1 MRVFERCYFLTY
13 YFEVNDKNTR
23 IRCGTCSKL
32 IIDIIELNK
41 LLWFYINWLFQ
52 GEERLINSFAWNKKR
67 NLETDF
73 DSSYTF
79 HALSE
84 PFDGANMYF
93 VCTESFYCGNCLGKK
108 YVQGWKMYLGSF
120 NGILRKSI
128 QNIPQN
134 SLIFRL

>member
-1 MRVFERCYFLTY
+1 M
-13 YFEVNDKNTR
+13 
-23 IRCGTCSKL
+23 RCGTCSKL
-32 IIDIIELNK
+32 IIDIIELNQ

-52 GEERLINSFAWNKKR
+52 GEERLINSLAWNKKR

-93 VCTESFYCGNCLGKK
+93 VCTESFHCGNCLGKK
-108 YVQGWKMYLGSF
+108 YVQG
-120 NGILRKSI
+120 
-128 QNIPQN
+128 
-134 SLIFRL
+134 

>member
-52 GEERLINSFAWNKKR
+52 GEERLINSFSWNKKR
-67 NLETDF
+67 TLTDF
-73 DSSYTF
+73 DSSYT
-79 HALSE
+79 L
-84 PFDGANMYF
+84 F
-93 VCTESFYCGNCLGKK
+93 VNHLMEQICTSYVLNLFIMEIFLGKK
-108 YVQGWKMYLGSF
+108 YVQGWKMYFGGFS
-120 NGILRKSI
+120 GIFRKSI
-128 QNIPQN
+128 ENIPQN
-134 SLIFRL
+134 SLIFQL

>member
-1 MRVFERCYFLTY
+1 M
-13 YFEVNDKNTR
+13 
-23 IRCGTCSKL
+23 RCGTCSKL
-32 IIDIIELNK
+32 IIDIIELNQ

-93 VCTESFYCGNCLGKK
+93 VCTESFHCGNCLGKK
-108 YVQGWKMYLGSF
+108 YVQG
-120 NGILRKSI
+120 
-128 QNIPQN
+128 
-134 SLIFRL
+134 